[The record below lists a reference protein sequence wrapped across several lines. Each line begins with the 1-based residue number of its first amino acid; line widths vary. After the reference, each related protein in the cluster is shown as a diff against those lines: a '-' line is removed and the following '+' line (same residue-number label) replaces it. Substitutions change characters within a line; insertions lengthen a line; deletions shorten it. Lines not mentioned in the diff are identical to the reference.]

1 MFVHVCLGALGAA
14 LIVSRGA
21 IFRLPRKW
29 LKFLSCSQ
37 CVGFWLGIAI
47 GKYFLDWPFALLC
60 GCATS
65 ALGLLVGLQY
75 PPIEIKRK
83 GDDNGIRKPP
93 IR

>member
-1 MFVHVCLGALGAA
+1 MFLYVCLGALGAA
-14 LIVSRGA
+14 LIISRGA

-29 LKFLSCSQ
+29 LKPLSCSQ
-37 CVGFWLGIAI
+37 CVGFWLGVAI

-65 ALGLLVGLQY
+65 ALGLIVGLQY
-75 PPIEIKRK
+75 PPIEIISR
-83 GDDNGIRKPP
+83 GNDNGIRKPP